1 MRLFGREFKLN
12 FKNFDIHKTV
22 IGFLIIVIIIL
33 AASMIS
39 NFFSIGNLKAL
50 VNSFVLETIM
60 ALGMTLVIIS
70 GGIDLSIAGILPFS
84 AIIFAMLMKANVHY
98 AIAAGIV
105 LVIATAIGFINN
117 ALRKILNIHPF
128 IITMATMLLLK
139 GASLALTDG
148 RVISKFPEKFSVFLG
163 LEIFGFPFPVVVFI
177 ILAVLYYLLL
187 NHNRHFNRVFFV
199 GGNFQAAKLSGI
211 NTERVLAFVYMQ
223 SAFLAGLVGLLTVTT
238 YNSASSNFGQG
249 AELRVIT
256 AVAIGGTS
264 LTRGGIGSISGTLL
278 GSLFLALTYNIFI
291 MSGFSTYYQDV
302 MTGAMLIFA
311 IVLSE
316 QAKVFR
322 DLIREQISRKFPLQ
336 KPESD

>member
-1 MRLFGREFKLN
+1 MKQFGKKIQISL
-12 FKNFDIHKTV
+12 KNFDIHKTV
-22 IGFLIIVIIIL
+22 IGLLIIVIMIL
-33 AASMIS
+33 AASTIS
-39 NFFSIGNLKAL
+39 NFFSLGNLKAV
-50 VNSFVLETIM
+50 VNSFVLEAIM

-84 AIIFAMLMKANVHY
+84 AIIFAMLMKADVHY
-98 AIAAGIV
+98 GIAAAAV
-105 LVIATAIGFINN
+105 LVMAAVIGLINN
-117 ALRKILNIHPF
+117 ALRRLLKIHPF

-148 RVISKFPEKFSVFLG
+148 RVVSKFPENFSIFLG
-163 LEIFGFPFPVVVFI
+163 LEILGFPLPVVVFVG
-177 ILAVLYYLLL
+177 LAVVYYLLL
-187 NHNRHFNRVFFV
+187 NHNRHFLRVFFV

-223 SAFLAGLVGLLTVTT
+223 SALLAGLAGLLAVTT

-264 LTRGGIGSISGTLL
+264 LTQGGVGSISGTLL

-302 MTGAMLIFA
+302 MTGAMLILA

-322 DLIREQISRKFPLQ
+322 NVIRERLSRKLPMR
-336 KPESD
+336 ESKQ